1 MGIKILLA
9 DYNQIVRQG
18 LRTLLATEPDMEVM
32 AEAENGQ
39 TAVRLAQELSPQVVI
54 MDLSLPDLH
63 GVEATRQILAASPGV
78 KVIALSVYSDRR
90 FVVNILKAGASGY
103 LLKDC
108 AFEELAR
115 AIRVVLEHKTYISP
129 GVSEI
134 VIQDYMEAL
143 RSSEARFRTIF
154 EGATIGIALVDMDG
168 RIVESNPHLEQML
181 GLTREELLKRS
192 FTNFTQPDDT
202 DRCRVLFQELVE
214 GKRDSFQMEK
224 QYSLQ
229 DGRLLWGRLT
239 VSPYR
244 DTEGAWQFAIGMV
257 ENITEQKQA
266 EVEIRAYQEQL
277 RSMASELSLTE
288 ERERR
293 RLATELHDHVGQILA
308 LAQIKLGALKE
319 SASSTSL
326 TGPLD
331 EIRRLME
338 QMIQYTRSL
347 TFELSPPIL
356 YDLGFEAA
364 VEWLAELFQKQH
376 GLKIDVQAD
385 RNPKPMDDEIRVLL
399 FQVVRELLLNVV
411 KHAKADQVKVTI
423 DRKGPD
429 LRIQVKDNGV
439 GMPIS
444 QGTSLNSATGFG
456 LFSIKERLKN
466 LGGHLQVTSQPDQG
480 TKVTLVVPLKQ

>member
-18 LRTLLATEPDMEVM
+18 LHTLLAMEPDMEVV

-39 TAVRLAQELSPQVVI
+39 VAVRLVQELTPQVVI
-54 MDLSLPDLH
+54 MDLSMPDLH
-63 GVEATRQILAASPGV
+63 GIEATRQILAASPGV

-115 AIRVVLEHKTYISP
+115 AIRVVLGQKTYISP
-129 GVSEI
+129 GVSEV

-168 RIVESNPHLEQML
+168 RIVESNPTLERML
-181 GLTREELLKRS
+181 GLSREELLHKD
-192 FTNFTQPDDT
+192 FTNFAQPDEA
-202 DRCRVLFQELVE
+202 DRCQALFKELVA
-214 GKRDSFQMEK
+214 GQRQSIQMDK
-224 QYSLQ
+224 QYTLA

-239 VSPYR
+239 VTPFR
-244 DTEGAWQFAIGMV
+244 DSEGECQFALGMV
-257 ENITEQKQA
+257 EDITEQKQA
-266 EVEIRAYQEQL
+266 EKEIRTYQEEL
-277 RSMASELSLTE
+277 RSLASELSLTE

-331 EIRRLME
+331 EIRCLME
-338 QMIQYTRSL
+338 QMIKYTRSL

-356 YDLGFEAA
+356 YDLGFEPA
-364 VEWLAELFQKQH
+364 VEWLAELFQNQH
-376 GLKIDVQAD
+376 GLKIEVRTD
-385 RNPKPMDDEIRVLL
+385 RHTKPMDDQLRVLL
-399 FQVVRELLLNVV
+399 FQAVRELLLNVV
-411 KHAKADQVKVTI
+411 KHAQANQAKVVI
-423 DRKGPD
+423 SREGNDIH
-429 LRIQVKDNGV
+429 IQVEDNGV
-439 GMPIS
+439 GMNIPP
-444 QGTSLNSATGFG
+444 GGALGSAGGFG
-456 LFSIKERLKN
+456 LFSIRERLKY
-466 LGGHLQVTSQPDQG
+466 LGGQLKMASDSGQG
-480 TKVTLVVPLKQ
+480 TKVTLVVPLK